1 MKNTNKTG
9 KKNKAHKT
17 SIVFDATSRKDFL
30 TGFRKRKNERRKKAK
45 EQLETEYKEEV
56 RKAKQKAR
64 EDVMNA
70 KATGASHQIVP
81 EIADLIREDCVDKST
96 TEDYGTHTVSVTHL
110 NAFGRSNKIEEITND
125 DIENTENEKID
136 SSNLNNNSSRLLG
149 KNDLKDVNKLAAK
162 NLSKSKAFAQV
173 KAQSKKGNANTA
185 GGKKATQNKKF
196 SKKCT
201 VSKREKHYNPRN
213 KSHKKNKDK

>member
-1 MKNTNKTG
+1 ML
-9 KKNKAHKT
+9 
-17 SIVFDATSRKDFL
+17 S
-30 TGFRKRKNERRKKAK
+30 
-45 EQLETEYKEEV
+45 
-56 RKAKQKAR
+56 
-64 EDVMNA
+64 
-70 KATGASHQIVP
+70 
-81 EIADLIREDCVDKST
+81 EDCVDKST

-136 SSNLNNNSSRLLG
+136 SSNLNNNSFRLLG
-149 KNDLKDVNKLAAK
+149 KSDLKDVNKLAAK